1 MNLKKLA
8 LALTISLSVGSAQAE
23 TVNLTLSGGNPGG
36 LWSLLGAGIDRAAKQ
51 ADAAS
56 VITYQAT
63 GGGFANIGLLEGK
76 RTDLGLAHDAEVK
89 IALAGGEPFKGPI
102 ENMRAVGYMYNWA
115 PMHFFL
121 RKSIADEYNIKS
133 LADLVA
139 SGAPIRIG
147 VNRPGNITS
156 NVALF
161 MLDQVGA
168 TETEITGN
176 GGSIVRAGAND
187 QADLL
192 SDGRIDMVTNGV
204 FVLHS
209 SFRAIDENN
218 EVVVLSIPQDVI
230 EATNAE
236 FGTSPFV
243 IPGGSYS
250 KQPDDVDTIALGALL
265 VTHDGTDENT
275 VYNLTKSMVDHMEEI
290 RAVHGSMKQL
300 TPELFANQSVLPFH
314 PGAERALKEAG
325 LIK

>member
-8 LALTISLSVGSAQAE
+8 LALTISLAAGSAQAE

-51 ADAAS
+51 ADGSS

-63 GGGFANIGLLEGK
+63 GGGFANIGLLSSG
-76 RTDLGLAHDAEVK
+76 RTDLGLAHDAELK
-89 IALAGGEPFKGPI
+89 IALAGGEPFRAPI
-102 ENMRAVGYMYNWA
+102 ENMLAVGYMYNWA

-121 RKSIADEYNIKS
+121 RKSIADEYDIKS
-133 LADLVA
+133 LADLVT

-168 TETEITGN
+168 TEAEISGN

-218 EVVVLSIPQDVI
+218 DVIVLSIPQDVI

-236 FGTSPFV
+236 FGTSSFV
-243 IPGGSYS
+243 IPGESYS
-250 KQPDDVDTIALGALL
+250 KQPDDVDTVALGALL
-265 VTHDGTDENT
+265 VTHDSTDESQI
-275 VYNLTKSMVDHMEEI
+275 YHLTKSMIDHMAEV
-290 RAVHGSMKQL
+290 RAVHGSMNQL
-300 TPELFANQSVLPFH
+300 TPELFANQSILPFH
-314 PGAERALKEAG
+314 PGAERALKEAD

>member
-218 EVVVLSIPQDVI
+218 DVVVLSIPQDVI

-265 VTHDGTDENT
+265 VTHDGTDEST

>member
-102 ENMRAVGYMYNWA
+102 KNMRAVGYMYNWA

-265 VTHDGTDENT
+265 VTHDGTDEST

>member
-8 LALTISLSVGSAQAE
+8 LALTISLSVGTAQAE

-168 TETEITGN
+168 TEAEITGK

-250 KQPDDVDTIALGALL
+250 KQPDDVETIALGALL

-290 RAVHGSMKQL
+290 RAVHGSMKQM

>member
-8 LALTISLSVGSAQAE
+8 LALTISLSVGTAQAE

-168 TETEITGN
+168 TEAEITGK

-218 EVVVLSIPQDVI
+218 DVVVLSIPQDVI

-250 KQPDDVDTIALGALL
+250 KQPDDVETIALGALL

-290 RAVHGSMKQL
+290 RAVHGSMKQM

>member
-168 TETEITGN
+168 TEAEITGK

-218 EVVVLSIPQDVI
+218 DVVVLSIPQDVI